1 LTNVEIKED
10 TMKLTKATLK
20 RLIKEELTKEARNL
34 GRPPISSLQGGYHY
48 DMTAP
53 SQEERE
59 AKQMELIDQAMNF
72 GAMMSG
78 EFDGL
83 DINDPNQIDQ
93 TIERLNKEF
102 KQFINELH
110 HFKEYFSK
118 SSYFLDDEDYSFE
131 DPSSQRGLD
140 HRRRSHYS
148 PKQRKD
154 LEESR
159 TRRK

>member
-1 LTNVEIKED
+1 
-10 TMKLTKATLK
+10 MKLTKATLK

-48 DMTAP
+48 NINAP
-53 SQEERE
+53 SEEERE
-59 AKQMELIDQAMNF
+59 AKQMELIDKAMDF

-78 EFDGL
+78 EVEGL
-83 DINDPNQIDQ
+83 DINDRDQIGLAVS
-93 TIERLNKEF
+93 RLSKEF
-102 KQFINELH
+102 KKLINEILQ
-110 HFKEYFSK
+110 FQEYLSK

-131 DPSSQRGLD
+131 DPSSQQSLD
-140 HRRRSHYS
+140 HRRRSYYS

-159 TRRK
+159 RRRARRK

>member
-1 LTNVEIKED
+1 
-10 TMKLTKATLK
+10 MKITKARLK
-20 RLIKEELTKEARNL
+20 QIIKEELTKEARNL
-34 GRPPISSLQGGYHY
+34 GRPPISSLQGGTHY

-93 TIERLNKEF
+93 TIQRLNNEF
-102 KQFINELH
+102 KQIINELH

-148 PKQRKD
+148 PQQRKD

-159 TRRK
+159 TRRRARRK